1 MIRAEIFMG
10 LISYIAKRYAKAN
23 NKYMNDCDSKNPS
36 KFTNY
41 MDMNNLYG
49 WAMSIFVMVDLSG

>member
-1 MIRAEIFMG
+1 MG
-10 LISYIAKRYAKAN
+10 LISYIAKRYAKAH